1 MPTQHTIINSDIDFV
16 PMGNRFRGFCPVVID
31 VETGGFNAQTD
42 ALLEV
47 AAIILGIDAEGVL
60 YCKESHSI
68 HIQPFEG
75 ANMEP
80 ASLEVNGID
89 PYHPLRIASPE
100 GEALKEVFKHIRK
113 ASKENI
119 CKRAVL
125 VGHNAFFDLNFLN
138 ATVARAKVKNN
149 PFHPFS
155 CFDTVSLGAMAYGQ
169 TVLSRIA
176 QVSGLPWDN
185 DEAHSA
191 LYDARMTA
199 EIFCNIL
206 NTWNNKV
213 ENMLPKSNPALANDE
228 NLVDDSDAD

>member
-1 MPTQHTIINSDIDFV
+1 MTTQYNIINHDVKFI
-16 PMGNRFRGFCPVVID
+16 PMGNRFRGFCPVVVD

-47 AAIILGIDAEGVL
+47 AAIILGIDSNGL
-60 YCKESHSI
+60 LHCKESYSI

-75 ANMEP
+75 ANIEP

-89 PYHPLRIASPE
+89 PFHPLRIASPE
-100 GEALKEVFKHIRK
+100 NEALKNIFKPIRK
-113 ASKENI
+113 TVKENH
-119 CKRAVL
+119 CKRAIL
-125 VGHNAFFDLNFLN
+125 VGHNAFFDLNFIN

-155 CFDTVSLGAMAYGQ
+155 CLDTVSLGAMAYGQ

-176 QVSGLPWDN
+176 EVSGLQWQSN
-185 DEAHSA
+185 EAHSA

-213 ENMLPKSNPALANDE
+213 EAKIPGCRTLPSTEQNQP
-228 NLVDDSDAD
+228 

>member
-1 MPTQHTIINSDIDFV
+1 MATQHTIINNEIEFV

-47 AAIILGIDAEGVL
+47 AAIILGIDAKGVL
-60 YCKESHSI
+60 HCKESHSI
-68 HIQPFEG
+68 HVQPFEG
-75 ANMEP
+75 ANIEQ

-100 GEALKEVFKHIRK
+100 HEALKDVFKHIRK
-113 ASKENI
+113 ATKENI
-119 CKRAVL
+119 CKRAIL

-138 ATVARAKVKNN
+138 ATVNRANVKNN

-176 QVSGLPWDN
+176 EVSGLEWDSN
-185 DEAHSA
+185 EAHSA

-199 EIFCNIL
+199 EIFCKIL
-206 NTWNNKV
+206 NTWNDKV
-213 ENMLPKSNPALANDE
+213 KTMLPKSNPALAMDNQ
-228 NLVDDSDAD
+228 DSDINA

>member
-1 MPTQHTIINSDIDFV
+1 MSTLHTVINQDTQFV
-16 PMGNRFRGFCPVVID
+16 PMGNRFRGFCPVVVD

-47 AAIILGIDAEGVL
+47 AAVILGMDANGVL
-60 YCKESHSI
+60 HCKESHSI
-68 HIQPFEG
+68 HVQPFEG
-75 ANMEP
+75 ANLEP

-100 GEALKEVFKHIRK
+100 DEALKAVFKHVRK
-113 ASKENI
+113 TMKENL
-119 CKRAVL
+119 CKRAIL

-138 ATVARAKVKNN
+138 ATVQRAKVKNN

-155 CFDTVSLGAMAYGQ
+155 CLDTVSLGAMAYGQ

-176 QVSGLPWDN
+176 QVSGLGWDN
-185 DEAHSA
+185 EEAHSA

-199 EIFCNIL
+199 EIFCTIL
-206 NTWNNKV
+206 NTWNSKV
-213 ENMLPKSNPALANDE
+213 ECIIPTSNPLAK
-228 NLVDDSDAD
+228 SDTPAE

>member
-1 MPTQHTIINSDIDFV
+1 MSTQHNIINADVDFV
-16 PMGNRFRGFCPVVID
+16 PMGSRFRGFCPVVID

-47 AAIILGIDAEGVL
+47 AAIILGIDADGVL
-60 YCKESHSI
+60 YCKESHST
-68 HIQPFEG
+68 HVQPFEG

-89 PYHPLRIASPE
+89 PYHPLRIALPE
-100 GEALKEVFKHIRK
+100 GDALKAIFKPIRK
-113 ASKENI
+113 AAKENI
-119 CKRAVL
+119 CKRAIL

-138 ATVARAKVKNN
+138 ATVDRAKVKNN

-155 CFDTVSLGAMAYGQ
+155 CLDTVSLGAMAYGQ

-176 QVSGLPWDN
+176 QISGLPWDN
-185 DEAHSA
+185 DKAHSA

-199 EIFCNIL
+199 EIFCAIL

-213 ENMLPKSNPALANDE
+213 ETMLPKSNPALVEDISAEQD
-228 NLVDDSDAD
+228 LS

>member
-1 MPTQHTIINSDIDFV
+1 MATQHTIINKDIDFV

-47 AAIILGIDAEGVL
+47 AAIILGIDAQGVL
-60 YCKESHSI
+60 HCKESHSL

-75 ANMEP
+75 ANIEP
-80 ASLEVNGID
+80 ASLEINGID
-89 PYHPLRIASPE
+89 PFHPLRIAYPE
-100 GEALKEVFKHIRK
+100 SDALKELFKHVRK
-113 ASKENI
+113 TQKENI
-119 CKRAVL
+119 CKRSIL

-138 ATVARAKVKNN
+138 MTVERAKVKNN

-176 QVSGLPWDN
+176 EEAGLEWDN
-185 DEAHSA
+185 NEAHSA

-199 EIFCNIL
+199 EIFCKIL

-213 ENMLPKSNPALANDE
+213 EPMIPKSNPSLTAVQDNPEAN
-228 NLVDDSDAD
+228 S

>member
-1 MPTQHTIINSDIDFV
+1 MATQHTIINHDIDFV
-16 PMGNRFRGFCPVVID
+16 PMGNRFRGFCPVVVD

-47 AAIILGIDAEGVL
+47 AAIILGIDADGVL
-60 YCKESHSI
+60 HCKESHSI
-68 HIQPFEG
+68 HIQPFDG
-75 ANMEP
+75 ANIEP

-113 ASKENI
+113 TMKENVW
-119 CKRAVL
+119 KRAIL
-125 VGHNAFFDLNFLN
+125 VGHNAYFDLNFIN
-138 ATVARAKVKNN
+138 ATVNRANVKNN

-176 QVSGLPWDN
+176 ELSGLEWN
-185 DEAHSA
+185 NEQAHSA

-199 EIFCNIL
+199 EIFCSIL

-213 ENMLPKSNPALANDE
+213 EAILPKSNPLLASKE
-228 NLVDDSDAD
+228 ESS

>member
-1 MPTQHTIINSDIDFV
+1 MPTQHSIINSDIEFV
-16 PMGNRFRGFCPVVID
+16 PMGNRFRGFCPVVVD

-60 YCKESHSI
+60 HCKESHSI

-100 GEALKEVFKHIRK
+100 KEALKEVFKHVRK
-113 ASKENI
+113 ASKENL
-119 CKRAVL
+119 CKRAIL

-138 ATVARAKVKNN
+138 ATVDRAKVKNN

-199 EIFCNIL
+199 EIFCKIL
-206 NTWNNKV
+206 NTWNDKV
-213 ENMLPKSNPALANDE
+213 ETIIPVSNPALVSEDNE
-228 NLVDDSDAD
+228 NSQQDS